1 MGILGAANVPYD
13 RWMRFMWKLFAVW
26 MAVGAVLVVVAQLI
40 NYGPM

>member
-1 MGILGAANVPYD
+1 
-13 RWMRFMWKLFAVW
+13 MRFMWKLFAVW